1 MAEALKTHACADG
14 VFYGVNTGVLGLSP
28 RLASPT
34 QNKRIPDADNHT
46 CGPDRDVVPSA
57 CRCDDGRWGSRCYLS
72 CSHPYNVGS

>member
-1 MAEALKTHACADG
+1 MAEPLKTHACTDVCFTAC
-14 VFYGVNTGVLGLSP
+14 NTGVLGVSP

-46 CGPDRDVVPSA
+46 WSRPGCGAVAMSLRSWLV
-57 CRCDDGRWGSRCYLS
+57 RNRCYLS